1 MEKIYYLSSRFAQVD
16 LSPLPGGSRN
26 NATEDTIQTAF
37 NIVLGIAGAISMLI
51 IVIAGLQYIL
61 SQGNPQAV
69 AKAKD
74 AIIYG
79 FVGLLISMLA
89 FVIVGFVVRST
100 T

>member
-1 MEKIYYLSSRFAQVD
+1 MEKVYYIASRFAQVD
-16 LSPLPGGSRN
+16 LTPLPGGSRN
-26 NATEDTIQTAF
+26 NATAGTIQTIF
-37 NIVLGIAGAISMLI
+37 NIVLGIAGAIAMLI

-69 AKAKD
+69 GKAKN

-79 FVGLLISMLA
+79 LVGLVITMLA
-89 FVIVGFVVRST
+89 FVIVGYVVRST